1 MPNPNGIENSSSQ
14 RGSNPSTKIENH
26 KKEKMRLKQLTKNK
40 ENKPDQSRNTKLGVF
55 AIKSGIKPQQA
66 SVFSTMPDSKGSINS
81 SKLLDTVPEK
91 DRKKTMKKRTGSRC
105 AGITLDIKNN
115 SISVTETAP
124 SASKRVEKD
133 KLKLQTPFFAPYYK
147 LFFDS

>member
-26 KKEKMRLKQLTKNK
+26 KKEKMRLKQLVT
-40 ENKPDQSRNTKLGVF
+40 
-55 AIKSGIKPQQA
+55 IKSGIKPQQA